1 MRHKLEIIFF
11 DLKDNNEENSDEKD
25 EEDEN
30 KPEKFNEENS
40 LLYKIIEHFLNN
52 NIIIDLEKEEFEK
65 FYLYSFIYQV
75 QKGIARQCKFYLF
88 NGLCEEA
95 FEFDSDGIFIF
106 CDLYKEKTKE
116 LLEELIEYI
125 KKKCPQDIKLFI
137 VGIISSKNKDNSI
150 KVDVSE
156 LLKEEEIDYKYKE
169 INLND
174 NQNNNNNDENNINNE
189 KNKIDSNNKNDNKN
203 NIKNEINIKEDE
215 NNQINQNDIIIN
227 NEKEN
232 KIEQN
237 VIEDNLINEIKDE
250 VYEKFDEL
258 IVKSLL
264 NIYEYQ
270 KQKKKNLETFQLED
284 DYKNQSHSR
293 CLIF

>member
-137 VGIISSKNKDNSI
+137 VGIISSKNKDNLI
-150 KVDVSE
+150 KLDISE

-174 NQNNNNNDENNINNE
+174 NQNDNNNDENNINNK
-189 KNKIDSNNKNDNKN
+189 KNNIDSNDKND

>member
-1 MRHKLEIIFF
+1 MRHKLEIVFF
-11 DLKDNNEENSDEKD
+11 DLKDNNEENSDEND

-30 KPEKFNEENS
+30 KQEKINEENS
-40 LLYKIIEHFLNN
+40 FLYKIIDHFLNN

-106 CDLYKEKTKE
+106 CDLYNEKTKE

-137 VGIISSKNKDNSI
+137 VGIIASKNKDNSI
-150 KVDVSE
+150 KLDVSE

-174 NQNNNNNDENNINNE
+174 NQNDNNNDENNINNK
-189 KNKIDSNNKNDNKN
+189 KNNIDSNDKND

-232 KIEQN
+232 KIGQN